1 MNTLTRTRNN
11 GLPGWTGVDNN
22 PVDRMLENFFAPSRQ
37 TGANVVETENGYE
50 WRVDM
55 PGVGEDNINVEY
67 NGQKST
73 LTVSTSFEEAD
84 ESTRRRRSY
93 QRAVRIGDGID
104 AENISAS
111 YENGVLTVELP
122 KTEKEEVTRKIELE

>member
-1 MNTLTRTRNN
+1 
-11 GLPGWTGVDNN
+11 
-22 PVDRMLENFFAPSRQ
+22 MLENFFAPSRRA
-37 TGANVVETENGYE
+37 GANVVETEDGYE
-50 WRVDM
+50 WKVDM

-111 YENGVLTVELP
+111 YKNGVLTVELP